1 MNIVGKKA
9 WFFVIAA
16 VLVVLSIVFLVVFQL
31 NPGIDFSSGSLL
43 TVHFDQQV
51 DQSTLRSALDSLGFQ
66 NATIQPSSTGDYIIH
81 SKVVSDADKTKLE
94 NDLAAK
100 LGMVVHEQ
108 GFSAVEK
115 EDASSAVK
123 NAAIAVIVSIIF
135 MLLYIAWAFRKM
147 PSPFRFGVCAIAG
160 LAFDLIIAIGVYAL
174 LGKLLGWEVNLMFIA
189 GILAVLGFS
198 INNTIIVFD
207 RIRENTARG
216 ISPDIEV
223 VANASI
229 VQTLGRSFNSSLT
242 ALFTLFVLAL
252 FVGSSIQNFVMV
264 LIIGVVSGVFT
275 STCLAPEMLV
285 AWLKR
290 GKNPV
295 AAKPNLAAA
304 KIKS

>member
-16 VLVVLSIVFLVVFQL
+16 LLAVLSIVFLVVFQL
-31 NPGIDFSSGSLL
+31 VPGIDFSSGSLL
-43 TVHFDQQV
+43 TVRFDQPV
-51 DQSTLRSALDSLGFQ
+51 SQSTLRQALDDLGYQ
-66 NATIQPSSTGDYIIH
+66 NATIQPSTTGDYTIH
-81 SKVVSDADKTKLE
+81 SKAVTDAEKTTLE
-94 NDLAAK
+94 TALTSK
-100 LGMVVHEQ
+100 VGKFTEQ
-108 GFSAVEK
+108 SFASVPK
-115 EDASSAVK
+115 EDATTAIK
-123 NAAIAVIVSIIF
+123 NASIAIIVAAAG

-147 PSPFRFGVCAIAG
+147 PSPFRFGVCAVAG
-160 LAFDLIIAIGVYAL
+160 LAFDLLIAIGIYAL
-174 LGKLLGWEVNLMFIA
+174 MGKLLGWEVNLMFIA
-189 GILAVLGFS
+189 GILAILGIS

-229 VQTLGRSFNSSLT
+229 VQTLGRSFNSVLT
-242 ALFTLFVLAL
+242 ALFTLAVLAL

-264 LIIGVVSGVFT
+264 MIIGLVCGVYT

-290 GKNPV
+290 GKSPV
-295 AAKPNLAAA
+295 AEKPNLAAA